1 MTKDEGLGHSSFV
14 FRRGVVSL
22 LKRHLLVLLV
32 YLILALALTYPL
44 VTHLDTHVLGSETWA
59 FDEYSFVWSQWW
71 VKYALFDLETSPLA
85 TRHVFYPLGVNL
97 VSFTVLWTN
106 AILGLPIQ
114 FAFGVIPAVN
124 ATVLATFVLGA
135 YGMYLLASYLF
146 QVSGL
151 NVQGSGIRGQ
161 ISHLTL
167 HVSRFTFQLETLNL
181 ELVTFIAGAVFAF
194 SSSRMVY
201 AALGHY
207 TVLTTQ
213 WFPFY
218 ILFLIKT
225 IREPRWQPPIL
236 AGLFAA
242 FALYSDAAHAP
253 LLVLFTLLY
262 LAFEWRAVCAPR
274 VLARL
279 GVLVGVAALAYAPL
293 LVPLIGEMF
302 FSGYQ
307 LPGWGHAEKLLV
319 DLVGLFT
326 PTSLHPLNR
335 HWIEE
340 LDAVRQGNSQFVDV
354 NTVFLGYA
362 TLALAVLGALVYR
375 KKLAVW
381 IVAAI
386 AFTILSLGPLLHIN
400 GQSVFD
406 FDGLQVTFPMPF
418 LLLHYIPFLKE
429 NRVPNRYSILVM
441 LSLAVLIAFALAWM
455 SERVGR
461 MQEARGKKFLLSA
474 AYCLPPAAYCL
485 LPTAYCLLLT
495 LLLFEHLALPLPLTD
510 ARVPE
515 VYAQIAREPGE
526 FAILSVPLGWRNS
539 FTMQG
544 AEDTRTQYYQSV
556 HRKFLFSGNTS
567 RNPPALFEYFARVP
581 IFDSLARVQR
591 YEELSPETI
600 ARDRALASQFVTFY
614 DVRYVVINAPT
625 PNRLPYS
632 DTRDATRAYIE
643 QVLPLGE
650 KIYDRDGSV
659 AYRVNQAPLPARQH
673 IALGTDAAR
682 LYLAEGWDRD
692 EVIGGENAAWVNR
705 QSARIVFPLREVAD
719 YRVIVRALPF
729 VYPNAPAQTM
739 ELVINGQPIQRFD
752 LRAGW
757 ENYAATIPARVL
769 RVGINDLVLR
779 FAYAARPREVLPP
792 NLAIG
797 ATGVTSPVEIIARSA
812 EVASIQVNGREVSP
826 AKRGYNVVVLDAPS
840 GAVISARAFDTV
852 DDRAESRAMTDFLAQ
867 IPAGQIVIVAA
878 QGEIAANLGDRT
890 VEQLRTLG
898 ARIDLRQ
905 TAQRAHVIIGVKGAS
920 SGSALEQAGDVP
932 IIAVG
937 RSLDTRTL
945 AAAVSAIVIEK

>member
-1 MTKDEGLGHSSFV
+1 M
-14 FRRGVVSL
+14 

-44 VTHLDTHVLGSETWA
+44 VTHFDTHVLGSETWA

-71 VKYALFDLETSPLA
+71 VKSALFDLETSPLY

-97 VSFTVLWTN
+97 VSFTMLWTN
-106 AILGLPIQ
+106 AVLGLPIQ
-114 FAFGVIPAVN
+114 FAFGLIPAVN

-135 YGMYLLASYLF
+135 YGVYLLASYLLYT
-146 QVSGL
+146 SR
-151 NVQGSGIRGQ
+151 IA
-161 ISHLTL
+161 H
-167 HVSRFTFQLETLNL
+167 HVSRSTIQLAIFT
-181 ELVTFIAGAVFAF
+181 AGAVFAF
-194 SSSRMVY
+194 ASSRMVY

-225 IREPRWQPPIL
+225 VREPRWQHSIL

-242 FALYSDAAHAP
+242 LAMYSDAAHAP

-262 LAFEWRAVCAPR
+262 LAFEGRAARAPR
-274 VLARL
+274 VLVRL
-279 GVLVGVAALAYAPL
+279 GALALAAALFFAPL
-293 LVPLIGEMF
+293 LVPLIGEML

-319 DLVGLFT
+319 DLAGLFT

-335 HWIEE
+335 HWVEE
-340 LDAVRQGNSQFVDV
+340 LDAVRQGNSRFVDV

-362 TLALAVLGALVYR
+362 TLALATLGALGYR

-386 AFTILSLGPLLHIN
+386 AFTLLSLGPLLHIN

-406 FDGLQVTFPMPF
+406 FDGLETTFPMPF

-429 NRVPNRYSILVM
+429 NRVPNRYSILAM
-441 LSLAVLIAFALAWM
+441 LSLAVLIAFAFAWM
-455 SERVGR
+455 SEHVGR
-461 MQEARGKKFLLSA
+461 RPLARGRKFLL
-474 AYCLPPAAYCL
+474 
-485 LPTAYCLLLT
+485 PTTYGLLLVV
-495 LLLFEHLALPLPLTD
+495 LLFEHLALPLPLTD
-510 ARVPE
+510 ARVPD
-515 VYAQIAREPGE
+515 VYAQIARESGE

-544 AEDTRTQYYQSV
+544 AEDTRTQAYQRA
-556 HRKFLFSGNTS
+556 HGKFLFSGNTS

-591 YEELSPETI
+591 YAELTPETM
-600 ARDRALASQFVTFY
+600 ARDRARASQFVTFY
-614 DVRYVVINAPT
+614 DVRYVVVNAAA

-643 QVLPLGE
+643 QVMPLGE
-650 KIYDRDGSV
+650 KIYDRDGV
-659 AYRVNQAPLPARQH
+659 IAYRVQQAQLPARQQ
-673 IALGTDAAR
+673 IAFGTDAAR
-682 LYLAEGWDRD
+682 LYLAEGWDRE
-692 EVIGGENAAWVNR
+692 EVIGGENAIWVNR
-705 QSARIVFPLREVAD
+705 QTARIVFPIREIAD
-719 YRVIVRALPF
+719 YRVTVRALPF
-729 VYPNAPAQTM
+729 TYPNAPAQTL
-739 ELVINGQPIQRFD
+739 ELVVNDQPIQRFD

-757 ENYAATIPARVL
+757 ENYTATIPARAL
-769 RVGINDLVLR
+769 RVGINDLGLR
-779 FAYAARPREVLPP
+779 LAYAARPRDVLPP

-797 ATGVTSPVEIIARSA
+797 ATGVTSPVEIIARSD
-812 EVASIQVNGREVSP
+812 ENASIQVNEREVAP
-826 AKRGYNVVVLDAPS
+826 AKRGYNVVVLDATS
-840 GAVISARAFDTV
+840 GAIVSARAFDTV
-852 DDRAESRAMTDFLAQ
+852 ADRAESRAMTDFLAR

-878 QGEIAANLGDRT
+878 QGEVAANLGDRT

-898 ARIDLRQ
+898 AQIDMRQ
-905 TAQRAHVIIGVKGAS
+905 TGQRAHVIIGVKGARA
-920 SGSALEQAGDVP
+920 GSALEQAGEAVAML
-932 IIAVG
+932 AVG

-945 AAAVSAIVIEK
+945 AAAVSMVTIEK

>member
-1 MTKDEGLGHSSFV
+1 M
-14 FRRGVVSL
+14 
-22 LKRHLLVLLV
+22 LKHHLLVLLA
-32 YLILALALTYPL
+32 YLLLALALTYPL
-44 VTHLDTHVLGSETWA
+44 AAHFTTHVPGSETWA

-71 VKYALFDLETSPLA
+71 VKYALFDLGTSPLA

-97 VSFTVLWTN
+97 VSFTMLWTN
-106 AILGLPIQ
+106 AVLGLPLQ

-124 ATVLATFVLGA
+124 ATVLATFVLSA
-135 YGMYLLASYLF
+135 YGVYLLVHYLF

-225 IREPRWQPPIL
+225 IRESRWQPPLL

-242 FALYSDAAHAP
+242 LALYSDAAHAP

-262 LAFEWRAVCAPR
+262 LAFAWRAARAPR

-279 GVLVGVAALAYAPL
+279 GALVGVAALAYAPL
-293 LVPLIGEMF
+293 LAPLIGEMF

-319 DLVGLFT
+319 DLLGLFT

-335 HWIEE
+335 HWVEE
-340 LDAVRQGNSQFVDV
+340 LDAVRQGNSRFVDV

-362 TLALAVLGALVYR
+362 TLAFALLGALVYR

-400 GQSVFD
+400 GQWVFD

-441 LSLAVLIAFALAWM
+441 LSLAVLVAFALVWLVGQ
-455 SERVGR
+455 VGR
-461 MQEARGKKFLLSA
+461 RRGAGGRKF
-474 AYCLPPAAYCL
+474 L

-495 LLLFEHLALPLPLTD
+495 VLLFEHLALPLPLTD

-515 VYAQIAREPGE
+515 VYAQIAREPDE

-544 AEDTRTQYYQSV
+544 AEDTRTQAYQRA
-556 HRKFLFSGNTS
+556 HTKFLFSGNTS

-600 ARDRALASQFVTFY
+600 ARDRALAPQFAAFY
-614 DVRYVVINAPT
+614 DVRYVVINAAAPK
-625 PNRLPYS
+625 RLPYS

-650 KIYDRDGSV
+650 KIYDRDGVV
-659 AYRVNQAPLPARQH
+659 AYRVNQAPLPARQQ
-673 IALGTDAAR
+673 IAFGTDAAR

-692 EVIGGENAAWVNR
+692 EVIGGENANWVNR
-705 QSARIVFPLREVAD
+705 QTARIVFPLREIAD
-719 YRVIVRALPF
+719 YRVTVRALPF
-729 VYPNAPAQTM
+729 VYPNAPAQTL
-739 ELVINGQPIQRFD
+739 ELVVNDQPIQRFD

-757 ENYAATIPARVL
+757 ENYAATIPARAL

-797 ATGVTSPVEIIARSA
+797 ATGVTSPVEIIARSE
-812 EVASIQVNGREVSP
+812 EVASIQVNGREVAP
-826 AKRGYNVVVLDAPS
+826 AKRGYNIVVLDASS
-840 GAVISARAFDTV
+840 GAVVSARAFDTV
-852 DDRAESRAMTDFLAQ
+852 ADRAESRAMTDFLAQ
-867 IPAGQIVIVAA
+867 IPAGQIVVIAS
-878 QGEIAANLGDRT
+878 QGEVAANLGDRT

-898 ARIDLRQ
+898 AQIDLRQ
-905 TAQRAHVIIGVKGAS
+905 TAQRAHVIIGVKGARA
-920 SGSALEQAGDVP
+920 GSALEQADDAAAL
-932 IIAVG
+932 IAVG
-937 RSLDTRTL
+937 RSLDTRAL
-945 AAAVSAIVIEK
+945 AAAVSAVTIEK